1 MLPIGGDDRTRTYN
15 LSFNRALLYA
25 VELHPHIF
33 QTSPLCR
40 LSYPPLVIGARFE
53 LAPAKLFAVHKGVEP
68 SPPGR
73 QPGILHSLDQW
84 TISAEVTGLE
94 PAHRS
99 DYRLLV
105 VFRTTAL
112 RNQAYTSIIF
122 FFSYLKKFQFVSG
135 SLDKVILNFLSYCPY
150 YYHLCGQVVKP
161 ILFHSIL
168 LYHIQHTYRQATPL

>member
-84 TISAEVTGLE
+84 TIYFCGGDRTRTCTSEWLPITSSFQDYCLTQLGLHLHISMVRSRVE
-94 PAHRS
+94 LNHLLGIFSPLHRPPLPQLH
-99 DYRLLV
+99 Y
-105 VFRTTAL
+105 
-112 RNQAYTSIIF
+112 
-122 FFSYLKKFQFVSG
+122 
-135 SLDKVILNFLSYCPY
+135 
-150 YYHLCGQVVKP
+150 
-161 ILFHSIL
+161 FHSWKGVLNPFI
-168 LYHIQHTYRQATPL
+168 

>member
-84 TISAEVTGLE
+84 TIYFCGGDRTRTCTSEWLPITSSFQDYCLTQLGLHLHYCG
-94 PAHRS
+94 AGRI
-99 DYRLLV
+99 
-105 VFRTTAL
+105 RTTDAGL
-112 RNQAYTSIIF
+112 FRPTLYQ
-122 FFSYLKKFQFVSG
+122 
-135 SLDKVILNFLSYCPY
+135 LSYST
-150 YYHLCGQVVKP
+150 
-161 ILFHSIL
+161 ILFL
-168 LYHIQHTYRQATPL
+168 ERGLKPFHICCIV